1 MLDTYKDYNAFI
13 KVQRGIPAV
22 KVFGCDCSGK
32 FTSDEFT
39 KYLKSQ
45 GTIHHLMVHDSSKS
59 NGAAERTF
67 QTMLNLTC
75 TAMIQAGL
83 PQSLW
88 AEAIRHIIWVLNW
101 TSTSANAED
110 KMPHEIMTGE

>member
-13 KVQRGIPAV
+13 KVQWGVPAV
-22 KVFGCDCSGK
+22 KVFGCDHGGE

-45 GTIHHLMVHDSSKS
+45 GTIRHLTVHDSSKS

-67 QTMLNLTC
+67 QTMLNLTHA
-75 TAMIQAGL
+75 AMIQAGL
-83 PQSLW
+83 PQNLW

-101 TSTSANAED
+101 TRISANAED
-110 KMPHEIMTGE
+110 KMPHEIATG